1 MTTVP
6 DKQRAVQ
13 LVGPD
18 QLRVNESK
26 PVFQPGAH
34 QVLCQVK
41 VGPEVKRFKVGE
53 RYLVQT
59 DYRWLPTK
67 SSNAAFGY
75 NFEGALQEFVLVDER
90 VITAPDGESMFIP
103 APEDL
108 SASAIALC
116 EPW

>member
-1 MTTVP
+1 M
-6 DKQRAVQ
+6 
-13 LVGPD
+13 
-18 QLRVNESK
+18 
-26 PVFQPGAH
+26 
-34 QVLCQVK
+34 
-41 VGPEVKRFKVGE
+41 KRFKAGE

-116 EPW
+116 EPWACVEDAYVEKQRRDFQERRQDVDCRRR